1 MAFLLS
7 VYREASISY
16 LCGVTDMTVL
26 PTDEN
31 FLGLTDEDLYS
42 YEKSRVVIQSAPYEY
57 TSSYLAGS
65 EKGPG
70 AIISASQY
78 VEFYD
83 EELETETCMST
94 GIATLPPIRFD
105 EKVDADAVNLIEQE
119 TLKLLNDNKFVVSLG
134 AEHTVTYGFVKA
146 FAQKYPNLTVLQIDA
161 HSDLR
166 FSYHNNIFSHASVMH
181 RIHDMGLTI
190 CQAGIRAQ
198 CIEEAQLIKNSDNIH
213 TFYAHQIRN
222 NPLWIQEILAP
233 MTNDVYIT
241 IDADGFDPSIMPAV
255 GTAEPNGLFWNET
268 LDLFRTVFKQR
279 NVVGFDVVECAP
291 IEGSILSE
299 YTLAKLVYK
308 LIGYKFSEG
317 IKEG

>member
-1 MAFLLS
+1 MNDITALS
-7 VYREASISY
+7 A
-16 LCGVTDMTVL
+16 DQ
-26 PTDEN
+26 N
-31 FLGLTDEDLYS
+31 FLGIANEDHYA
-42 YEKSRVVIQSAPYEY
+42 YEKSQVVIQSAPYEH

-65 EKGPG
+65 ERGPA
-70 AIISASQY
+70 AILSASHY

-83 EELETETCMST
+83 EELETETYLKT
-94 GIATLPPIRFD
+94 GIATLAPIDFTGKTD
-105 EKVDADAVNLIEQE
+105 EKAVDLIEAE
-119 TLKLLNDNKFVVSLG
+119 TSKLLNDNKFIVSLG

-146 FAQKYPNLTVLQIDA
+146 FAKKYRDLTVLQIDA

-166 FSYHNNIFSHASVMH
+166 YSYHDNLFSHASVMH

-198 CIEEAQLIKNSDNIH
+198 CIEEAQLIKASDNIH
-213 TFYAHQIRN
+213 TFYAHHIRT
-222 NPLWIQEILAP
+222 NPLWIQEIIAS

-268 LDLFRTVFKQR
+268 LDLFRAVFKQR
-279 NVVGFDVVECAP
+279 NVVGFDIVECAP

-299 YTLAKLVYK
+299 YTLAKLAYK
-308 LIGYKFSEG
+308 LIGYKFHD
-317 IKEG
+317 KA